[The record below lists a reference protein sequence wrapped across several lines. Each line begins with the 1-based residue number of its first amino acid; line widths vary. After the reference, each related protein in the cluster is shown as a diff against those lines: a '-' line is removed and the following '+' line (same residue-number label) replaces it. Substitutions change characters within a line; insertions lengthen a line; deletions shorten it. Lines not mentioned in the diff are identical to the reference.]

1 MLSRFPFVLV
11 AACALSL
18 LLFTAPSLLA
28 QPRSPTPPVGG
39 PVSADQLL
47 QQLPQIRGHVAIP
60 VPRASVLIQPRGRS
74 WRVFHETTLPWIGGI
89 AIIGMLVV
97 LAVFYLWR
105 GRIRVRSGFSGV
117 AILRFAA
124 FERFVHWLTAV
135 SFVILALTG
144 LNITFGKWVLLPLM
158 GNQAFSALTI
168 WGKYAHNFFAW
179 PFMLGVIL
187 IFIIWIKDNL
197 PNKVDAN
204 WLRKGGGLLGGG
216 DPPAE
221 RFNAGQKIIFWA
233 AVLGGVV
240 LSLSGLT
247 LLFPFSVAA
256 IDGMQTADLVH
267 AVLAQL
273 MIAVFLAH
281 IYIGTLGMEGA
292 FDAMGTGEVD
302 LNWAKQ
308 HHDLWLEEEQAK
320 AKSPDLGSRAAP
332 AG

>member
-1 MLSRFPFVLV
+1 MLSRFPLIWI
-11 AACALSL
+11 ATCALSL
-18 LLFTAPSLLA
+18 MLFAATPLFA

-39 PVSADQLL
+39 PVNADQLL
-47 QQLPQIRGHVAIP
+47 QQLPQIRGRVAIP

-89 AIIGMLVV
+89 AIIGMIVV

-117 AILRFAA
+117 TILRFAA

-135 SFVILALTG
+135 SFIILALTG

-179 PFMLGVIL
+179 PFMLGVVL

-204 WLRKGGGLLGGG
+204 WLREGGGLLGGG

-221 RFNAGQKIIFWA
+221 RFNAGQKLIFWA

-256 IDGMQTADLVH
+256 INGMQTANLVH

-320 AKSPDLGSRAAP
+320 AKSPELGSGRAP